1 METQGLILTGARLS
15 KYVYKTDRGKQL
27 RPDQPDLWFRP
38 FTLLVCP
45 QTTTD
50 AMAKISISQLH
61 HKVVDLNRR
70 FPQTSQ

>member
-38 FTLLVCP
+38 HP

-50 AMAKISISQLH
+50 AMAKIISIS
-61 HKVVDLNRR
+61 
-70 FPQTSQ
+70 